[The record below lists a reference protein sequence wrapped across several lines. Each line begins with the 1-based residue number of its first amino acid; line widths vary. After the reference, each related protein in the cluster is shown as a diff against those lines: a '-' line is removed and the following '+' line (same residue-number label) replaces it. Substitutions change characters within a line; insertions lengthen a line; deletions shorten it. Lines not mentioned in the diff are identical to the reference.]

1 MVIKQAPPILM
12 IQWGN
17 SGIFINHK
25 YILTS
30 ATYSLSNFRNAYR
43 KRDSNGKPSQEIV
56 SLGLTPSTATQELI
70 FKRVSSYNL
79 SYQDFVTDE
88 DLKKTKGI
96 QI

>member
-1 MVIKQAPPILM
+1 M

-43 KRDSNGKPSQEIV
+43 KRDSKGKPSQEIV

-70 FKRVSSYNL
+70 FKRVSSHNL